1 MQWDFSLSCILGFCG
16 TTNVDAYVITAPC
29 SDTSAKVCQIE
40 VETTTSRGSQDGYD
54 EKNTGADNANQE
66 IQQQYTYSTVNQGNG
81 VKGYLRQRK
90 SQYYVMHNQRRKNR
104 NIQVH
109 KYVA

>member
-1 MQWDFSLSCILGFCG
+1 MNKIIKCGGIFSLSCILGFCG

-66 IQQQYTYSTVNQGNG
+66 IPVNIPT
-81 VKGYLRQRK
+81 KE
-90 SQYYVMHNQRRKNR
+90 NR
-104 NIQVH
+104 HICIIKRIH
-109 KYVA
+109 